1 MATAKLRGFK
11 GHLTRAEK
19 ELDRICSFVEDNSSP
34 RGISE
39 LETSFTK
46 FKQAYSKLE
55 ILFDELIVSEIDDK
69 VVDGYEG
76 QLAEYSSK
84 IDVYTKRVLHIIGGS
99 RQVPNSQ
106 EGSTTST
113 IIRTDAPVYRPKIC
127 ETLKPFK
134 LNNVHTPVDLRN
146 WIAKFKAFHSISN
159 LELYTIEEQHMF
171 LLSCVDP
178 KLETTIVEHDNYNAE
193 LHLFGDDSVITILRD
208 IFDLSFPLFNRR
220 LEFFRYTQASGQKF
234 SDFMLTLKQKGEDAD
249 LHSLDIDALY
259 VFRYLMG
266 TNDTILRD
274 RFLKLGNPNLNH
286 LKQEVRSYEAGL
298 QAARAMDE
306 DINISKFV
314 GQRKKKTPYHK
325 SKLKHFEAK
334 TYNQAPIPI
343 EMKGKCWTCGS
354 SKHHTQKCSED
365 KNSLTCYHCGK
376 QGHMSVICM
385 DKLRKKASSS
395 GNISVSRTLS
405 RTHSP
410 ESGSD
415 SQSESKNE
423 QANTIYCRSTITASN
438 RPTPKVRLKFQTL
451 DNEHKFEFSATP
463 DTGATRSIIA
473 NNILSQHNIPFKST
487 SCRLFA
493 ANGNEMSCPG
503 QVRLKVD
510 SHIINAVV
518 SSDLNNE
525 ILISWH
531 DLKALNIIPSN
542 FPCIITSKVAPLSIQ
557 VDDIQV
563 DDIITILKNTFH
575 DVLGDSL
582 EPNTVMKG
590 LPMKIHLRSDVKIQ
604 PKRNLV
610 ARKIPLHFQDKADE
624 CIKKLLCLG
633 IIKRVETP
641 TDWVS
646 AGHFVPKPNG
656 TVRLVTDYTN
666 LNEFVRRPI
675 HPFPTGLNI
684 IQRLKC
690 TSKWFAKLDA
700 VFGYFQIPLEEESS
714 TLTTFL
720 IPQGRF
726 RYTRAPM
733 GLNASGDE
741 WCYRSDM
748 TLIGLEG
755 VHKLVDDILIEAE
768 TLKELYDRLQNVL
781 VRCRE
786 KNIQLSLGKLEIG
799 HSVRFAGHVV
809 SDKGT
814 QPDTARLE
822 AIANFKSPKDIT
834 ELRSFLGLANQIG
847 QFIPDLAHMTSII
860 RKLLKKNIV
869 YRWLP
874 EHEIEFQNIK
884 NLLTSDMLVKPFDI
898 TLPTELLTDAS
909 RLHGLWFCL
918 IQHDKENNIR
928 LISCG
933 SCSLTP
939 TQSRYATI
947 ELECLAIQWAIHKC
961 EFWLRGICHFK
972 VVTDHRPL
980 VGVFNKPVYT
990 IENPRLQRMCGKLTG
1005 YKFVVEWKAGKD
1017 HQIADALSR
1026 APVWPAEA
1034 EDDDV
1039 DHVQVASVHDAIS
1052 SATINNLELEFF
1064 SKSATTCTAYKQL
1077 IAALKEGKVPQNL
1090 PTNHIA
1096 KCFSKVWNNLSLY
1109 DDDKYS
1115 LVLLDGHRIVV
1126 PYDARPDI
1134 LHILH
1139 LSHQGLV
1146 KTKQLARRCYYW
1158 PGMNASIKNLIE
1170 GCRTC
1175 FEFLPS
1181 QPQEPIL
1188 EGTMPSIPMTHV
1200 GVDLFEAIGKTYIVM
1215 IDRYSGFL
1223 FVSKLTNSSTISV
1236 INILL
1241 KWFYDFGLPD
1251 IIRSDGGPC
1260 FRSEFR
1266 EFCGKYLIKHEIS
1279 SAYNPTSNG
1288 LAEAAVKNAKKLV
1301 LKCKETGEDFHQ
1313 ALAEFRLMPRADGFS
1328 PADLMFGRTPRGLLP
1343 AMRTPVDLYA
1353 GQEAR
1358 QTTLNKSF
1366 FQHSS
1371 KPNLPCLRVG
1381 DIVRIQNPKT
1391 KRWIQKGSIIASR
1404 DNSRSYE
1411 VESDG
1416 KLFLRNRRYLRLDKT
1431 KNGRGWKVIVTP
1443 LLDKCYSLKITVQVQ
1458 WTCANTV
1465 TYRAR

>member
-1 MATAKLRGFK
+1 MCGKLTGYK
-11 GHLTRAEK
+11 
-19 ELDRICSFVEDNSSP
+19 FVVEWKAGKDHQ
-34 RGISE
+34 IADA
-39 LETSFTK
+39 L
-46 FKQAYSKLE
+46 
-55 ILFDELIVSEIDDK
+55 
-69 VVDGYEG
+69 
-76 QLAEYSSK
+76 
-84 IDVYTKRVLHIIGGS
+84 S
-99 RQVPNSQ
+99 R
-106 EGSTTST
+106 
-113 IIRTDAPVYRPKIC
+113 APVWPA
-127 ETLKPFK
+127 EAEDDDVDHVQVAS
-134 LNNVHTPVDLRN
+134 VHD
-146 WIAKFKAFHSISN
+146 AISSATINN
-159 LELYTIEEQHMF
+159 LEL
-171 LLSCVDP
+171 
-178 KLETTIVEHDNYNAE
+178 
-193 LHLFGDDSVITILRD
+193 
-208 IFDLSFPLFNRR
+208 
-220 LEFFRYTQASGQKF
+220 EFFSKSATTCTAYK
-234 SDFMLTLKQKGEDAD
+234 
-249 LHSLDIDALY
+249 
-259 VFRYLMG
+259 
-266 TNDTILRD
+266 
-274 RFLKLGNPNLNH
+274 
-286 LKQEVRSYEAGL
+286 

-306 DINISKFV
+306 DINISNFV

-325 SKLKHFEAK
+325 SQLKHFEAK

-415 SQSESKNE
+415 SQSESNNE

-582 EPNTVMKG
+582 EPNTVMK
-590 LPMKIHLRSDVKIQ
+590 
-604 PKRNLV
+604 
-610 ARKIPLHFQDKADE
+610 
-624 CIKKLLCLG
+624 
-633 IIKRVETP
+633 
-641 TDWVS
+641 
-646 AGHFVPKPNG
+646 
-656 TVRLVTDYTN
+656 
-666 LNEFVRRPI
+666 
-675 HPFPTGLNI
+675 
-684 IQRLKC
+684 
-690 TSKWFAKLDA
+690 
-700 VFGYFQIPLEEESS
+700 
-714 TLTTFL
+714 
-720 IPQGRF
+720 
-726 RYTRAPM
+726 
-733 GLNASGDE
+733 
-741 WCYRSDM
+741 
-748 TLIGLEG
+748 
-755 VHKLVDDILIEAE
+755 
-768 TLKELYDRLQNVL
+768 
-781 VRCRE
+781 
-786 KNIQLSLGKLEIG
+786 
-799 HSVRFAGHVV
+799 
-809 SDKGT
+809 
-814 QPDTARLE
+814 
-822 AIANFKSPKDIT
+822 
-834 ELRSFLGLANQIG
+834 
-847 QFIPDLAHMTSII
+847 
-860 RKLLKKNIV
+860 
-869 YRWLP
+869 
-874 EHEIEFQNIK
+874 
-884 NLLTSDMLVKPFDI
+884 VKPFDI

-909 RLHGLWFCL
+909 RLHGLGFCL

-1146 KTKQLARRCYYW
+1146 KTKQLAR
-1158 PGMNASIKNLIE
+1158 
-1170 GCRTC
+1170 
-1175 FEFLPS
+1175 
-1181 QPQEPIL
+1181 
-1188 EGTMPSIPMTHV
+1188 H
-1200 GVDLFEAIGKTYIVM
+1200 
-1215 IDRYSGFL
+1215 
-1223 FVSKLTNSSTISV
+1223 
-1236 INILL
+1236 
-1241 KWFYDFGLPD
+1241 
-1251 IIRSDGGPC
+1251 
-1260 FRSEFR
+1260 
-1266 EFCGKYLIKHEIS
+1266 
-1279 SAYNPTSNG
+1279 
-1288 LAEAAVKNAKKLV
+1288 
-1301 LKCKETGEDFHQ
+1301 FHQ

-1391 KRWIQKGSIIASR
+1391 KRWTQKGSIIASR

-1411 VESDG
+1411 VESAAGLITSINRILTKMLLDDERINTIIFFGISIISLLLCFVIHFVVQRTEFVKFYIESCNSAKEDEDRRHITLEPCEVDILEAADSKRGSYGVLSLQSSSSLPTDSAFQSVENVSATSSAVQGADIYVETYRVGTGEERQRVITKPMYKVQDELKKIRRGVLARWDVAKLVWPYMLSIGLAYFVTLCLFPGIESEVTSCNLHSWMPVILMAIFNLFDFIG
-1416 KLFLRNRRYLRLDKT
+1416 KILTCIPYDWTRKKLVLWSVARVLL
-1431 KNGRGWKVIVTP
+1431 IP
-1443 LLDKCYSLKITVQVQ
+1443 LLVMCATPRVNSLIPGEGWPMFFSLALGLSNGILGSVPMIMAPSRVPNEHKEITATSLLEGMSWSDRKTNSNWAGHLTRRADDR
-1458 WTCANTV
+1458 WTTKTTIWIPNKGGRKRGIPKGMWVDDIAKFDSNWV
-1465 TYRAR
+1465 ERAADREDWRSKKGGLFSALSLVGDDDDDNDDG